1 MKTRTEHRFILDT
14 NHVQD
19 KIHFM
24 FFFILQSVDLYQ
36 IPTKCESGCVCADG
50 LYENLDG
57 RCVPAEDC
65 PCEYGGLAYG
75 RGEQIQ
81 TECEIW

>member
-1 MKTRTEHRFILDT
+1 MHL
-14 NHVQD
+14 
-19 KIHFM
+19 M
-24 FFFILQSVDLYQ
+24 FLFILQSVDLYQ

-57 RCVPAEDC
+57 RCVPAEEC

-75 RGEQIQ
+75 KGEQIQ